1 MSAGTDRGIQP
12 NRIFLFLVA
21 YRWASLLLGLWPVFG
36 SQSAAYSGVQPA
48 LVLGLAV
55 TITLLVSLFH
65 RALNRQLIR
74 HPYLLILDMLLAAGV
89 IAVSGGTQSPYYLY
103 ALSPLLAGAFFFQ
116 MRGALASAGFF
127 TLAYLAALLVSRQVY
142 SSPVQL
148 DVLVTELAGIWLI
161 AILIGYPSV
170 LLERLRQAH
179 ADLEEARDEL
189 AGQNQE
195 LSTTHRQLQII
206 HDLTL
211 ALQAAPDVK
220 SVQER
225 ILSVV
230 TDELGFS
237 RAVIGLV
244 NPITERLESWRSC
257 PDTAQLPFHLSHLP
271 LEPEAGPIARGLL
284 AEPETIWLPPDQVL
298 TGNPALNAWLGPGP
312 WLFVPLALREN
323 PVGVLLIV
331 VESGQEVEQSGRL
344 EMLTPVASQAAVAL
358 GTTMMCIDRAQRLA
372 VERERNRIARDIHDT
387 VAQSLFGIV
396 FSLEA
401 CIAMLP
407 AQAESVQRELVELRD
422 LASNVRQQ
430 VRRSIFDLWPQ
441 ELVLE
446 RFKADLGQH
455 AAQVGSS
462 NSFRVDFDMQAEFD
476 ELPAEV
482 RQALYQVAQEALT
495 NAAKHAGVDSAQVCL
510 SLEKDQVLL
519 SVQDEG
525 CGFDPALSLSRKSK
539 SDRFGLRGIRERV
552 RALDGELEIHTG
564 LDQGTCLFVRLPV
577 NRGVQHAS

>member
-1 MSAGTDRGIQP
+1 MSADTDRGIQL
-12 NRIFLFLVA
+12 NRIFLFLVT

-36 SQSAAYSGVQPA
+36 SPGTPYSGAHPA
-48 LVLGLAV
+48 LTLGLAAS
-55 TITLLVSLFH
+55 ITLLISLFY
-65 RALNRQLIR
+65 RALNRLLIR
-74 HPYLLILDMLLAAGV
+74 LPYLLILDMLLAAGV

-116 MRGALASAGFF
+116 MRGALTSAGFF
-127 TLAYLAALLVSRQVY
+127 AVSYLAALLVSQRIY
-142 SSPVQL
+142 ATPVQL
-148 DVLVTELAGIWLI
+148 DALVTELAGIWLI

-170 LLERLRQAH
+170 LLKRLRQAH
-179 ADLEEARDEL
+179 TDLEEARDEL

-211 ALQAAPDVK
+211 ALQAAPDVQ

-225 ILSVV
+225 VLSVV

-244 NPITERLESWRSC
+244 NPITERLENWRSR
-257 PDTAQLPFHLSHLP
+257 PDTSPLPYHLAHLP

-284 AEPETIWLPPDQVL
+284 AEPETTWLPADQML
-298 TGNPALNAWLGPGP
+298 TGNPTLNAWLGPGP

-323 PVGVLLIV
+323 PVGVLLIA
-331 VESGQEVEQSGRL
+331 VEGDHEVGQNGRL

-396 FSLEA
+396 FSLDA

-407 AQAESVQRELVELRD
+407 DRAESVQSELLELRD

-446 RFKADLGQH
+446 RFKSDLSQH
-455 AAQVGSS
+455 AAQIGAPA
-462 NSFRVDFDMQAEFD
+462 SFQVDFDMQAEFD
-476 ELPAEV
+476 ELPAEL
-482 RQALYQVAQEALT
+482 RQVLYQVAQEALT
-495 NAAKHAGVDSAQVCL
+495 NAAKHAGVDSARISL
-510 SLEKDQVLL
+510 SFEENQVLL
-519 SVQDEG
+519 TVQDQG
-525 CGFDPALSLSRKSK
+525 CGFDPELILSRQSG
-539 SDRFGLRGIRERV
+539 SDRFGLRSIRERV
-552 RALDGELEIHTG
+552 RSLGGTLDVHTG
-564 LDQGTCLFVRLPV
+564 LDQGTCLSARLPI
-577 NRGVQHAS
+577 NRGVQSA

>member
-1 MSAGTDRGIQP
+1 MSADADRSVQP

-36 SQSAAYSGVQPA
+36 LQSAANPGVPPA
-48 LVLGLAV
+48 LVLGLAAS
-55 TITLLVSLFH
+55 ITLLISLFN
-65 RALNRQLIR
+65 RALNRQLTR
-74 HPYLLILDMLLAAGV
+74 YPYLLVLDMLLAAGV
-89 IAVSGGTQSPYYLY
+89 ITVSGGTQSPYYLY

-116 MRGALASAGFF
+116 MRGAVASAGFF
-127 TLAYLAALLVSRQVY
+127 TVAYLAALLVSRRVY

-148 DVLVTELAGIWLI
+148 DVLITELAGIWLI
-161 AILIGYPSV
+161 AILIAYPSV
-170 LLERLRQAH
+170 LLKRLRKAH
-179 ADLEEARDEL
+179 KDLEETRDEL

-195 LSTTHRQLQII
+195 LSSTHRQLQII

-211 ALQAAPDVK
+211 ALQAAPDVQ
-220 SVQER
+220 SVQDR

-244 NPITERLESWRSC
+244 NPITERLENWRSQ
-257 PDTAQLPFHLSHLP
+257 PDTAQLPFHQAHLP

-284 AEPETIWLPPDQVL
+284 AEPETIWLPQDQVL
-298 TGNPALNAWLGPGP
+298 TGNPALNAWLGSGP

-323 PVGVLLIV
+323 PVGVLLIA
-331 VESGQEVEQSGRL
+331 VESDHEAEQNGRL

-396 FSLEA
+396 FSLDA

-407 AQAESVQRELVELRD
+407 AQADSVQHELMELRD
-422 LASNVRQQ
+422 LASDVRQQ

-446 RFKADLGQH
+446 RFKSDLSQHTGQI
-455 AAQVGSS
+455 GTSR
-462 NSFRVDFDMQAEFD
+462 SFQVDFDMPEEFD
-476 ELPAEV
+476 ELPVEV
-482 RQALYQVAQEALT
+482 RQVLYQVAQEALT
-495 NAAKHAGVDSAQVCL
+495 NVAKHAGVDSAQV
-510 SLEKDQVLL
+510 SLHCEQDLAFL
-519 SVQDEG
+519 TVQDQG
-525 CGFDPALSLSRKSK
+525 CGFDPELVLSKQNV

-552 RALDGELEIHTG
+552 RSLGGDLEIHTG
-564 LDQGTCLFVRLPV
+564 LDQGTRIKVRLPII
-577 NRGVQHAS
+577 RGVQRA